1 MHGGTQI
8 YAAVTIVLSDYYFF
22 HFETI
27 LSLQK
32 GCKNISEFSLPFPH
46 LPLMLKPPI
55 TIGWWSTTLL
65 FSHSVV
71 SNSFATPWTVAPPG
85 SSVHGI
91 SQARMLEWVAIS
103 FSRVSSWPRDQT
115 RVLCIGTRILYHW
128 ATREAPLKNKTKF
141 LVIIFSINLI
151 AVPIHLIQ

>member
-32 GCKNISEFSLPFPH
+32 GCKNISEFSLPFAH

-55 TIGWWSTTLL
+55 TIG
-65 FSHSVV
+65 
-71 SNSFATPWTVAPPG
+71 
-85 SSVHGI
+85 
-91 SQARMLEWVAIS
+91 
-103 FSRVSSWPRDQT
+103 
-115 RVLCIGTRILYHW
+115 
-128 ATREAPLKNKTKF
+128 
-141 LVIIFSINLI
+141 
-151 AVPIHLIQ
+151 